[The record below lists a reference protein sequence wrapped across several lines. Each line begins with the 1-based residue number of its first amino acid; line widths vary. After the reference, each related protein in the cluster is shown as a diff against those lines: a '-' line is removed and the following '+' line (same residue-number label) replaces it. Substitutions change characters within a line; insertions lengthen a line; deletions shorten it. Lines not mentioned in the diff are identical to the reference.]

1 MLANVGIVTPCR
13 LDKPCVLRRQD
24 CLRASDFAA
33 AHRVRSA
40 LNACADDVLYRD
52 SRNKSYVA
60 NDVAHMR
67 AWIAKHR
74 KVAPSVPF
82 VNEAARHLSAD
93 IAIDFLHRLGARIVV
108 LCVQELL
115 SEVAVNLQIRGLF
128 PVLLFEIFCQVLH
141 AALRRIK
148 LRTGVLLLEQSR
160 CLQRLCRISLAL
172 YDGVEHID
180 SCLHITAVCC
190 IVIKRPAN
198 RRILLADSLFGG
210 TFPLVQGL
218 LPTLGFYAAFCVT
231 DGLLVRIAV
240 VGELSFCHHSF
251 QRRHHCVRRG
261 LCFQHRADCAA
272 DVFVIRRLLRYLHF
286 AVCALSRR
294 DISVL
299 LFQRFIV
306 CLGNLTGKLRIIHA
320 VDIPSILGYTTIRSI
335 GGHPNRAIIR
345 FSCTVLVLK
354 GRCRCFIF
362 IFIKLDGVDKLSV
375 QLFSYIRQQVI
386 HLSVDLHGLDE
397 ILPAG

>member
-1 MLANVGIVTPCR
+1 MRLGEPCVFRIQRRAVEFAHRFQRLRFEDRAPFLDFLSHVDIIIVLAAAESLLANVGIVTPCR

-33 AHRVRSA
+33 AHCVRSA

-67 AWIAKHR
+67 AWITKHR

-148 LRTGVLLLEQSR
+148 LRTGVLLLEQPR
-160 CLQRLCRISLAL
+160 CLQRLCRIPLAL

-190 IVIKRPAN
+190 IVVERPAN

-210 TFPLVQGL
+210 TFPLIQGL

-240 VGELSFCHHSF
+240 VGEISFCHHSF
-251 QRRHHCVRRG
+251 
-261 LCFQHRADCAA
+261 
-272 DVFVIRRLLRYLHF
+272 
-286 AVCALSRR
+286 
-294 DISVL
+294 
-299 LFQRFIV
+299 
-306 CLGNLTGKLRIIHA
+306 
-320 VDIPSILGYTTIRSI
+320 
-335 GGHPNRAIIR
+335 
-345 FSCTVLVLK
+345 
-354 GRCRCFIF
+354 
-362 IFIKLDGVDKLSV
+362 
-375 QLFSYIRQQVI
+375 
-386 HLSVDLHGLDE
+386 
-397 ILPAG
+397 